1 MQSEPAES
9 PDPGVRPVTEADLDV
24 VEELSCRFYKV
35 SRRNEVG
42 SAIGSPFAY
51 DLRERE
57 GRVVGYYAQG
67 LLGHGVAET
76 EGDLLVMVE
85 HAARAMPPGA
95 ARCFCPLTNGDLFRR
110 FLTSGF
116 RTVKP
121 MNLMARGPYERPE
134 GVWVPSVMF

>member
-1 MQSEPAES
+1 MQPEPAES

-85 HAARAMPPGA
+85 
-95 ARCFCPLTNGDLFRR
+95 
-110 FLTSGF
+110 
-116 RTVKP
+116 P